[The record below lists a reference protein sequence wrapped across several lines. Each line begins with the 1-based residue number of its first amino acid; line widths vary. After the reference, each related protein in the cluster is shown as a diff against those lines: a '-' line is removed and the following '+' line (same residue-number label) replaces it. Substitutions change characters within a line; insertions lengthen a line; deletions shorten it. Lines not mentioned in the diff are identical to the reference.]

1 MRATL
6 PGEVAWYVT
15 GRFYVTENGSIL
27 DVGYFLH
34 LQGISSGLFQN
45 DQPGEGTA
53 FLTFAADPFQ
63 AQKLTN
69 GDLTLGLDTVGEF
82 GIYLNRAPGATFDNP
97 ASFAAGEEIARF
109 RRVSMVVGVTVGGG
123 GVSVNLFSAELLWS
137 KAFELGGGER
147 QDLRE
152 LIPHGVTQSGTASTT
167 ALPAPAG
174 YTTAVPF
181 VGSAFAIG

>member
-15 GRFYVTENGSIL
+15 GRFYVTEDGSIL

-34 LQGISSGLFQN
+34 LQGISDPLFQGN
-45 DQPGEGTA
+45 EPGEATA
-53 FLTFAADPFQ
+53 FLTFAAEPFQ

-69 GDLTLGLDTVGEF
+69 GDLTLGLDAVGEF
-82 GIYLNRAPGATFDNP
+82 GIYLNRAPGASFDNP

-109 RRVSMVVGVTVGGG
+109 RRVSMVVGTTVGSA
-123 GVSVNLFSAELLWS
+123 GVSVNLFSAELIS
-137 KAFELGGGER
+137 SQAFELGGER
-147 QDLRE
+147 YDLRE

-174 YTTAVPF
+174 YTTTVPF